1 MRTRRQ
7 LLGLVGRCSGVGTA
21 VALAGCSGDGG
32 GGSSSSDGIRNN
44 VGPSGAPDIQFE
56 TEFTGGNGA
65 DDFAG
70 DPDAGCGILHVYTA
84 GGTDSVGTDRIDI
97 VGSSQ
102 HPDGALWATSAH
114 YNINEEISP
123 EERED
128 SAAIRV
134 SSGDEIRIV
143 WITED
148 EERATIANLGS
159 MDRYC

>member
-1 MRTRRQ
+1 M
-7 LLGLVGRCSGVGTA
+7 VGRYLGAGTA
-21 VALAGCSGDGG
+21 VALAGCSSDGG
-32 GGSSSSDGIRNN
+32 GGSGGSDGVTNN
-44 VGPSGAPDIQFE
+44 VGPPDAPDIRFE
-56 TEFTGGNGA
+56 TEFTSGNGA

-70 DPDAGCGILHVYTA
+70 DPDAGCGILHIYTA

-102 HPDGALWATSAH
+102 HPDGALWATSGQ
-114 YNINEEISP
+114 YSINEEISP

-134 SSGDEIRIV
+134 SAGDEIRIV

-148 EERATIANLGS
+148 GGRATIANLGS